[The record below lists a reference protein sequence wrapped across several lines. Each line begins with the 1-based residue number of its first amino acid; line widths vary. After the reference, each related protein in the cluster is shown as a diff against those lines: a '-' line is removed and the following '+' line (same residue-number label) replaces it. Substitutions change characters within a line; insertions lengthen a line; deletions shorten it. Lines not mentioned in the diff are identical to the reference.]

1 MTTSEILENAKRIK
15 GSAASMSAEQKTS
28 ALINMAVAI
37 EDDIE
42 GILRANSADLS
53 AVRGIM
59 SDVMIDRLSLNEEKV
74 RNMAEN
80 MRAIAKLPDPIGAV
94 TDEWNDG

>member
-15 GSAASMSAEQKTS
+15 SSAALLSAEQKTS

-37 EDDIE
+37 EDDIDA
-42 GILRANSADLS
+42 ILRANSTDLS

-59 SDVMIDRLSLNEEKV
+59 SDVMLDRLALNEERV

-80 MRAIAKLPDPIGAV
+80 MRTIAKLPDPTV
-94 TDEWNDG
+94 